1 MRQIRIERP
10 RECGVIEVDA
20 PQLAEKRVLARTRCC
35 SLLMENV
42 AELIGS
48 DPRLRQPGH
57 PYYQGFPY
65 VMDSEIV
72 AEVVAVGSGVEGVR
86 EGDRFASYA
95 KMSELHLFEPGA
107 WTRVPDGV
115 PDEAAVSL
123 PFSATALNCA
133 RRAQIGLGDNVVVL
147 GQGPMGLLVTMWAAL
162 AGAGRLIAADR
173 YDRRLEV
180 SRELGATHTVAA
192 DREDVAEA
200 VRGLTDGRGADIV
213 IDAGNTARTF
223 NLALEVAREKGRV
236 VVLSFHTQ
244 PITIEDITRDFY
256 HKELDV
262 LATRATGPSS
272 SHRSPLVRWTSGD
285 NMRLIA
291 RWMDEGRIHPEK
303 LITHRLPLSSL
314 SEGLEG
320 VERRPAEV
328 VKVLLDWN
336 EK

>member
-1 MRQIRIERP
+1 MRQVRIERP
-10 RECGVIEVDA
+10 RECGVVEVEA
-20 PQLAEKRVLARTRCC
+20 PPLAEKRVLARTRCC

-72 AEVVAVGSGVEGVR
+72 AEVVAVGSGVEGAR

-95 KMSELHLFEPGA
+95 KMNELQSFEPA
-107 WTRVPDGV
+107 SWTRVPDGV
-115 PDEAAVSL
+115 SDEAAVSI

-162 AGAGRLIAADR
+162 AGAGRLIAVDR
-173 YDRRLEV
+173 YENRLELA
-180 SRELGATHTVAA
+180 RALGATHTVAA
-192 DREDVAEA
+192 GQQDVAEA
-200 VRGLTDGRGADIV
+200 VRDLTEGVGADVV
-213 IDAGNTARTF
+213 IDAGNNARTF

-244 PITIEDITRDFY
+244 PITVEDITRDFY
-256 HKELDV
+256 HKELDI
-262 LATRATGPSS
+262 LATRGTGPSPS
-272 SHRSPLVRWTSGD
+272 YRSPIVRWTSRE
-285 NMRLIA
+285 NTRLIA
-291 RWMDEGRIHPEK
+291 RWMGEGRIHPEK
-303 LITHRLPLSSL
+303 LITHRLPLASL
-314 SEGLEG
+314 GEGLEW
-320 VERRPAEV
+320 VEHRPAEV
-328 VKVLLDWN
+328 VKVLLEWQ
-336 EK
+336 